1 MSILIRS
8 IIGRKAFS
16 AERKGNWSK
25 HYHKLRANWHLWTK
39 RNFCQQKKER
49 KDKTWLEQTLQKLWQ
64 HQHTFLLILWI
75 TSTHAFPKM
84 LFLINPN
91 WVNIGYRGNLLPFF
105 FEVGIEIWSI
115 ACTSGRKCKSQNGI
129 HNFTPL
135 SAGAINNWVTVDTF
149 TSSSL
154 KG

>member
-105 FEVGIEIWSI
+105 WSWYWDLEHSLYWKKMQI
-115 ACTSGRKCKSQNGI
+115 AERNSQFYTTFRKR
-129 HNFTPL
+129 H
-135 SAGAINNWVTVDTF
+135 
-149 TSSSL
+149 
-154 KG
+154 

>member
-8 IIGRKAFS
+8 IIGTKAFS

-84 LFLINPN
+84 LFLINPKTGKY
-91 WVNIGYRGNLLPFF
+91 WL
-105 FEVGIEIWSI
+105 
-115 ACTSGRKCKSQNGI
+115 SGE
-129 HNFTPL
+129 
-135 SAGAINNWVTVDTF
+135 
-149 TSSSL
+149 SSSFFL
-154 KG
+154 VVEENANHRTEFTILHHFPQAPLIIE

>member
-105 FEVGIEIWSI
+105 ETGCYWDLKQSFEWKKMQI
-115 ACTSGRKCKSQNGI
+115 CKRNLQ
-129 HNFTPL
+129 FYT
-135 SAGAINNWVTVDTF
+135 TF
-149 TSSSL
+149 RMRH
-154 KG
+154 